1 MKCSMFALLVVR
13 AAALFGMFG
22 KGTALNA
29 LKARRSVV
37 KYSDKA
43 VPASATTRAL
53 EAAIMAPNHFLSE
66 PWRFYQ
72 CGAATLAKIAALN
85 ADKAAALP
93 PNAMIVTLKSAHALD
108 AKLGLEDHAAV
119 ACACQNF
126 MLSLHADG
134 VASKWMTGAMGIAP
148 EKLVDVAGAPADEK
162 LMGVLW
168 FGYAAEPAKAAPK
181 RKLGVDGV
189 FTKLG

>member
-53 EAAIMAPNHFLSE
+53 EAAIQAPNHFLSE
-66 PWRFYQ
+66 PWRFYTAGPQQ
-72 CGAATLAKIAALN
+72 CTN
-85 ADKAAALP
+85 
-93 PNAMIVTLKSAHALD
+93 H
-108 AKLGLEDHAAV
+108 
-119 ACACQNF
+119 
-126 MLSLHADG
+126 
-134 VASKWMTGAMGIAP
+134 IAP
-148 EKLVDVAGAPADEK
+148 PTMVTQVRRRRPSC
-162 LMGVLW
+162 
-168 FGYAAEPAKAAPK
+168 AA
-181 RKLGVDGV
+181 
-189 FTKLG
+189 

>member
-43 VPASATTRAL
+43 VPASATTKAL

-66 PWRFYQ
+66 PWRFYTAGPETKAKL
-72 CGAATLAKIAALN
+72 CGLN
-85 ADKAAALP
+85 EEKRKAAEGVPEWLV
-93 PNAMIVTLKSAHALD
+93 VTCASAP
-108 AKLGLEDHAAV
+108 V
-119 ACACQNF
+119 
-126 MLSLHADG
+126 
-134 VASKWMTGAMGIAP
+134 
-148 EKLVDVAGAPADEK
+148 
-162 LMGVLW
+162 
-168 FGYAAEPAKAAPK
+168 
-181 RKLGVDGV
+181 
-189 FTKLG
+189 